1 MNVSGIRPRE
11 EIYAYNSIRRN
22 VLRNQQMFEA
32 KKRSDANT
40 VQRDVAK
47 AISDM
52 GKDFVLQQYQYF
64 VGSSEATTDTRVFR
78 TGENFA
84 L

>member
-11 EIYAYNSIRRN
+11 EIYAYNSIRVN
-22 VLRNQQMFEA
+22 VLRNQQIFEA
-32 KKRSDANT
+32 KKRNDANT
-40 VQRDVAK
+40 VQRDIAK

-64 VGSSEATTDTRVFR
+64 VGSSENTSDTRVFR